1 MVAWCGG
8 ALPYSAKAILPPN
21 SVDFISR
28 KWGRVREGEA
38 KLVTVGDFGK
48 GS

>member
-8 ALPYSAKAILPPN
+8 ALPYSAKAILAPN
-21 SVDFISR
+21 SVDFISH
-28 KWGRVREGEA
+28 KQSRVWEGEA